1 MMKGSVKL
9 IGLTLALAAMLG
21 LSGCGGGTVGSGKVY
36 YLSHNDTGSGFNEE
50 LKQAFLAQ
58 AQAAGVSV
66 DVLNAKNDSNTQ
78 LDNMNEA
85 IENGAAAIV
94 LAAVDGEAIVPAVQK
109 ANEAGI
115 GIVRVNRD
123 IADGKFVAAISD
135 DREAGIMQG
144 EYMAKNLPQGA
155 AVLYMGGEMTQGVA
169 RQRWEGFKE
178 ACLDKRSDVKLL
190 AAADCSWN
198 KAEAL
203 KQMTLWLKVFPKVEA
218 VVCAND
224 DMALGAVQALK
235 DAGRLQGVWISGVD
249 ATATALKAVQAGTMS
264 QTVMQDAKGQG
275 EAAWKLVQAIA
286 RGEKPSQDLIVPFVS
301 ITRDNIVQF
310 LK

>member
-1 MMKGSVKL
+1 MKGSVKL

>member
-1 MMKGSVKL
+1 MTKGCVKIMAL
-9 IGLTLALAAMLG
+9 ALTLAALLG
-21 LSGCGGGTVGSGKVY
+21 LSGCGGSSAGSGKVY
-36 YLSHNDTGSGFNEE
+36 YLSHNDTGTGFNED

-58 AQAAGVSV
+58 AQAAGTSV
-66 DVLNAKNDSNTQ
+66 EVLNAKNDSNTQ

-85 IENGAAAIV
+85 IDNGAAVIV
-94 LAAVDGEAIVPAVQK
+94 LAAVDGEAIVPAVKK
-109 ANEAGI
+109 ANEAGV

-123 IADGKFVAAISD
+123 IADGKFVASMSD

-155 AVLYMGGEMTQGVA
+155 AVLYLGGEMTQGVA
-169 RQRWEGFKE
+169 RMRWEGFKE
-178 ACLDKRSDVKLL
+178 ACLDKRPDIKLL
-190 AAADCSWN
+190 ASADCSWN
-198 KAEAL
+198 KADAL
-203 KQMTLWLKVFPKVEA
+203 KQMTLWLKVFQKVDA

-235 DAGRLQGVWISGVD
+235 DAGRLQGVLISGVD
-249 ATATALKAVQAGTMS
+249 ATAPALKAVQAGTMS

-275 EAAWKLVQAIA
+275 EGAWKLVQAILS
-286 RGEKPSQDLIVPFVS
+286 GEQPSQDLIVPFVS
-301 ITRDNIVQF
+301 ITRDNIAQF

>member
-66 DVLNAKNDSNTQ
+66 DVLNAKNYSNTQ